1 MSSYDIHTDVKFRP
15 LEVIEAGELADGCP
29 EKWWNQTLTR
39 VNDSV
44 ARLGV
49 FEGEFHWHKHDLED
63 ELFFVLEG
71 KLLLDFE
78 RDGKRETVELHPRQG
93 MTVPRGVMHRTRA
106 PSRTVVLMVEAAT
119 VVPTGD

>member
-1 MSSYDIHTDVKFRP
+1 MAYDIRSDVKYEP
-15 LEVIEAGELADGCP
+15 LELIEAGRLADDCREP
-29 EKWWNQTLTR
+29 WWNQTLCR

-49 FEGEFHWHKHDLED
+49 FLGEFHWHKHDRED

-71 KLLLDFE
+71 ALLLDVE
-78 RDGKRETVELHPRQG
+78 GRTVTLGPRQG
-93 MTVPRGVMHRTRA
+93 MVVPRGLLHRTRA
-106 PSRTVVLMVEAAT
+106 EVRTVVLMVEAAT